1 MQITNLVSVQVNF
14 QKLQYCSRKIGFHF
28 YGAASSDVGVAG
40 GVVVVAVVAGGGVV
54 VAVAVVV
61 AVVAGD
67 GVVVAVALI
76 VVITFTA
83 LRKKN
88 SAPI

>member
-28 YGAASSDVGVAG
+28 YGAASSDV
-40 GVVVVAVVAGGGVV
+40 AVVGGVV
-54 VAVAVVV
+54 VA
-61 AVVAGD
+61 AVVAGDGD

-76 VVITFTA
+76 VVI
-83 LRKKN
+83 RVYCHEK
-88 SAPI
+88 

>member
-28 YGAASSDVGVAG
+28 YGAASSDVAVVG
-40 GVVVVAVVAGGGVV
+40 GVVIVAVVAGGGVV
-54 VAVAVVV
+54 IA
-61 AVVAGD
+61 
-67 GVVVAVALI
+67 VAVALI

-83 LRKKN
+83 LRKKLGFDLRLRGN
-88 SAPI
+88 L

>member
-14 QKLQYCSRKIGFHF
+14 QKLQYCSRKIGFHV
-28 YGAASSDVGVAG
+28 YGAASSDVGVA
-40 GVVVVAVVAGGGVV
+40 VAVVAGDG
-54 VAVAVVV
+54 
-61 AVVAGD
+61 VAGD